1 MWITTE
7 EELMYQAMQ
16 RSKNIYLILSAKAD
30 ERASRPV
37 SVKHTKVFLVYFPEI
52 WYYITVK

>member
-1 MWITTE
+1 MRVTTG
-7 EELMYQAMQ
+7 EELMHQVMQ
-16 RSKNIYLILSAKAD
+16 RSKNIFRILSAKAD